1 MWHEIHRYKYKH
13 RFFDRWFVPV
23 IVGIITMSFA
33 LFLCTAL
40 AETRKVFLHLLP
52 IPIIIGVIVITR
64 MVWPSFTKPNAIAK
78 KDNFEE
84 YMLEH
89 QNMGESVFADLVKK
103 GEAHCPY
110 CQKWL
115 TQKSLIYQCMVSPRK
130 GIKPSQKYRWL
141 KTSAVNIEES
151 SLAFPPTECVS
162 SLNRIESTAI
172 LEENIGVCEHPTKP
186 SHFPDKHVVTKDII
200 KHIERTG

>member
-23 IVGIITMSFA
+23 IVGVITMSFA

-40 AETRKVFLHLLP
+40 AETRKDFLHLLP

-89 QNMGESVFADLVKK
+89 QNMGESIFADLVKK

-110 CQKWL
+110 RQKWL

-130 GIKPSQKYRWL
+130 GIKPSQKYRVV
-141 KTSAVNIEES
+141 KDI
-151 SLAFPPTECVS
+151 
-162 SLNRIESTAI
+162 R
-172 LEENIGVCEHPTKP
+172 CEHCG
-186 SHFPDKHVVTKDII
+186 
-200 KHIERTG
+200 KHIGFPADRMREQFEQDRINRNFRRKHWGL